1 MIKNYMFQMCLGE
14 NTNDDSPTR
23 ANIYGG
29 KFETKLN
36 TDKAVWDEIA
46 EKAVE
51 FGFNAV
57 LIDLAD
63 GVKYKS
69 HPEIAVE
76 GAWEVEEL
84 RKELA
89 RLREMGLTP
98 YPKLNFS
105 TAHDAWLKVYSRMV
119 STKKYYEVVRDL
131 IHEVID
137 IFDTPEMLNLGL
149 DDENSKSQIRYDY
162 ACFRQYELYWHDYKF
177 FLDCVREK
185 DVRPWVNVDS
195 YVLDKEKF
203 VEHTDKDVV
212 ISVAYSGTFYEDE
225 YTPLPQ
231 PTNDP
236 KNPEYDLYTR
246 YISHTELPNLGYD
259 IIPTYTNLV
268 KNVGVEF
275 TVKYV
280 NENLSE
286 DKVKSLL
293 VAPPYTTVP
302 VNKYS
307 FFNLFYQTKF
317 ARKDI

>member
-14 NTNDDSPTR
+14 NTNDDSETR
-23 ANIYGG
+23 VNVYGR

-46 EKAVE
+46 QKAVE
-51 FGFNAV
+51 YGFNAV
-57 LIDLAD
+57 LIDVAD

-76 GAWEVEEL
+76 GAWEVNELREALDEL
-84 RKELA
+84 RK
-89 RLREMGLTP
+89 MGLTP

-119 STKKYYEVVRDL
+119 STKKYYEVARDL

-137 IFDTPEMLNLGL
+137 IFDTPEMFNLGL
-149 DDENSKSQIRYDY
+149 DDENSKSQVRYDY

-185 DVRPWVNVDS
+185 GVRPWVNVDS

-203 VEHTDKDVV
+203 IEHTDKDVV
-212 ISVAYSGTFYEDE
+212 ISIVYNGTFYEDANR
-225 YTPLPQ
+225 TLPK

-236 KNPEYDLYTR
+236 KNPGYDLYTR
-246 YISHTELPNLGYD
+246 LKSYTELPELGYD
-259 IIPTYTNLV
+259 IIPTNSQLV
-268 KNVGVEF
+268 KRFGVGL
-275 TVKYV
+275 TVKYA
-280 NENLSE
+280 NENLNA
-286 DKVKSLL
+286 DKVKSIL
-293 VAPPYTTVP
+293 VAPPYTTVLA
-302 VNKYS
+302 NKYL
-307 FFNLFYQTKF
+307 FFHLFNHTKS
-317 ARKDI
+317 ARTDI